1 MLLSSDTS
9 SLNIAATA
17 ITQGRLVS
25 FPTDTYFAL
34 GADGMNDRAVQQVF
48 EEKGRNPGTPV
59 PLLISDLDMITEL
72 TKPLTKILADLA
84 SRFWP
89 GALTIVVPALDCVP
103 ESVTAKTGTVGL
115 RIPDHSLA
123 RQLIRISGTPI
134 TGTSCNL
141 TGQPPVSNAIDVDQ
155 QFGEKI
161 DFCIDSPCGS
171 NTAPSTVIS
180 YANDTLSILRLGAI
194 SIASIKNTIGKNVV
208 ISTVGNPTSQ

>member
-1 MLLSSDTS
+1 MLLSPDS
-9 SLNIAATA
+9 SNLNIAAAA
-17 ITQGRLVS
+17 IKQGSLVS

-34 GADGMNDRAVQQVF
+34 GADGMNNKAVQHVF
-48 EEKGRNPGTPV
+48 EVKGRNPGTPV
-59 PLLISDLDMITEL
+59 PLLISDLDMVTEL
-72 TKPLTKILADLA
+72 ATTFPEIIVDLA

-89 GALTIVVPALDCVP
+89 GALTIVVPALERVP
-103 ESVTAKTGTVGL
+103 ESVTARTGTVGL

-123 RQLIRISGTPI
+123 RHLIRLSGTPI

-141 TGQPPVSNAIDVDQ
+141 TSQPPMANASDVDQ

-180 YANDTLSILRLGAI
+180 YANGKLSILRLGAI
-194 SIASIKNTIGKNVV
+194 SIESIKNTIGKNVV
-208 ISTVGNPTSQ
+208 INTVGNPTSQ